1 MKQSNFILNLFLA
14 LVIAIGSVYI
24 MSPQKV
30 MAQGTCS
37 GCADCLG
44 DECDKSSGD
53 ECGKIE
59 NVNTGEIIT
68 CYKEGS
74 GLPVEN

>member
-1 MKQSNFILNLFLA
+1 M
-14 LVIAIGSVYI
+14 Y
-24 MSPQKV
+24 PQQV

-44 DECDKSSGD
+44 AECDKSSGV

-68 CYKEGS
+68 CSKEGS
-74 GLPVEN
+74 GLPVE

>member
-1 MKQSNFILNLFLA
+1 MKRSNIILNLFLA
-14 LVIAIGSVYI
+14 LFIAIGSAYI
-24 MSPQKV
+24 MYPQQV

-44 DECDKSSGD
+44 AECDKSSGV

-68 CYKEGS
+68 CSKEGS
-74 GLPVEN
+74 GLPVE